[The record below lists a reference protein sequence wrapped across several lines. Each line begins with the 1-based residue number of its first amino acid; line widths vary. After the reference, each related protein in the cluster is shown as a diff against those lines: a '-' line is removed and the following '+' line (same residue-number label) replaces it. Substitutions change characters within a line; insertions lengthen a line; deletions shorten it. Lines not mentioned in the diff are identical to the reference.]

1 VPLRGI
7 AAYLPIGEQM
17 MGLDYSAIREK
28 TKKANHVIKKLDVP
42 LTQKELDKIQYY
54 IRDME
59 ENILQ
64 LAEQGKDK
72 FTYDCSKISEK
83 MFLELATQFK
93 QRNPLFFIVQQNFL
107 QTLIV
112 NWSGD
117 NEV

>member
-1 VPLRGI
+1 M
-7 AAYLPIGEQM
+7 A
-17 MGLDYSAIREK
+17 LDYSAIREK

-54 IRDME
+54 IQDME

-83 MFLELATQFK
+83 MFLELAVQFK
-93 QRNPLFFIVQQNFL
+93 QRNPLFFVLKQNFL
-107 QTLIV
+107 QTLV
-112 NWSGD
+112 VDWTNK

>member
-1 VPLRGI
+1 M
-7 AAYLPIGEQM
+7 A
-17 MGLDYSAIREK
+17 LDYSAIREK

-54 IRDME
+54 IQDME

-83 MFLELATQFK
+83 MFLELAVQFK
-93 QRNPLFFIVQQNFL
+93 QRNPLFFVLQQNFL
-107 QTLIV
+107 RTLV
-112 NWSGD
+112 VDWTNK